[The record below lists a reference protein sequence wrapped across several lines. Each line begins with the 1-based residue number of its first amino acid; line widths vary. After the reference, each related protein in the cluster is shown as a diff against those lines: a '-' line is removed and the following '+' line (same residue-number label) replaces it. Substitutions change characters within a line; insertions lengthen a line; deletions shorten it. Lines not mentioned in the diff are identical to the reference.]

1 VTDRAQKLL
10 EEALALNPEDRE
22 RLAESLWLSLDGAS
36 PDEVDVAW
44 QGELERR
51 ADEALRGEGLGQEC
65 DAFLEGLRARL
76 RRR

>member
-1 VTDRAQKLL
+1 MTNRAQKLL
-10 EEALALNPEDRE
+10 EEALALSPEDHE

-36 PDEVDVAW
+36 PDEVDAAW

-51 ADEALRGEGLGQEC
+51 VEGALRGEGLGQEC
-65 DAFLEGLRARL
+65 DAFIDGLRARL